1 MDETKLFASV
11 LTQINE
17 NQLALGAAIEEL
29 SNWIAQRGATEI
41 ADNIRCALQAIDRN
55 QEFISL
61 ALISISTDFKE
72 SQAPKKHDP
81 ND

>member
-1 MDETKLFASV
+1 MDETNLFASV

-29 SNWIAQRGATEI
+29 SNWVAQRGGTEV
-41 ADNIRCALQAIDRN
+41 ADNIRCAMQTIDRN

-72 SQAPKKHDP
+72 SQVPKKNDP